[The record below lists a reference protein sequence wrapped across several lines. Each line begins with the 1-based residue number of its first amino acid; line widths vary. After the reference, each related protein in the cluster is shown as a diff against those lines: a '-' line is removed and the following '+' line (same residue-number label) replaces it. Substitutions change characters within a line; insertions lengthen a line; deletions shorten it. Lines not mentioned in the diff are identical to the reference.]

1 MPKETPG
8 ISFPLDIT
16 GKNSGYDLAD
26 IQDVE
31 WFKTEQERDQ
41 AFKETEDE

>member
-8 ISFPLDIT
+8 IQFPLDIT

-26 IQDVE
+26 VQSTVRFNIV
-31 WFKTEQERDQ
+31 K
-41 AFKETEDE
+41 